1 MHGKY
6 VVTALLV
13 GGLLNGGCRSIPIPY
28 GVRDT
33 SAVEEGFLNPPETG
47 VEYCRR
53 LARTADHKGQIFLG
67 LGIAMGIVAAGAA
80 VAGAAMGPD
89 TSADANWAAKNRNA
103 LVVASGGILGI
114 PTTILLMRSKDASNA
129 SGAASSAI
137 GKEDGAAMDACLKAR
152 ADWANARGAAA
163 DAAQQKLSD
172 KIKEREDAIKNEEA
186 EKKKN
191 EDTAATTTDPAT
203 RADALRKANESAA
216 RINTLND
223 EIRRLIAPTSRPVL
237 APPQPIVP
245 VAPQPVPPP

>member
-1 MHGKY
+1 
-6 VVTALLV
+6 
-13 GGLLNGGCRSIPIPY
+13 
-28 GVRDT
+28 
-33 SAVEEGFLNPPETG
+33 VEEGFLNPPETG

-129 SGAASSAI
+129 SGAASSGI
-137 GKEDGAAMDACLKAR
+137 GKEDGAAMEACLKAR

-163 DAAQQKLSD
+163 DVAQQKLSE
-172 KIKEREDAIKNEEA
+172 KIKEREDAIKAEEA
-186 EKKKN
+186 EKKQH
-191 EDTAATTTDPAT
+191 EDAAATTTDPAA

-216 RINTLND
+216 RINMLND

-237 APPQPIVP
+237 APTQPIT
-245 VAPQPVPPP
+245 PVPISPPRVTPPPATPP